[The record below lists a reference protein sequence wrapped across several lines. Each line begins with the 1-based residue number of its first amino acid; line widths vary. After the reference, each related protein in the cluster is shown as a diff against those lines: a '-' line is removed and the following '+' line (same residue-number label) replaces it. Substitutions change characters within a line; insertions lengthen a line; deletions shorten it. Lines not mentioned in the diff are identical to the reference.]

1 MCANSKKKRMCQV
14 YMGKYNHTEKL
25 RKENYESIEKE
36 EK

>member
-25 RKENYESIEKE
+25 EKKIMNQLKKER
-36 EK
+36 